1 MQKNH
6 VNMSTCRIIMST
18 CDLSFSTCNIIM
30 LTCNTICLE
39 FIVFVWSL
47 SRIFHSYG
55 AVTIAGEGLRILTY
69 ARHSWPLSMEG
80 SITCHIHCDKGL
92 QFILVTHTCCRSFG
106 SGAVTT
112 CFYVCRDRGLNPD
125 LPDARGTL
133 YLYTTAAVAT

>member
-1 MQKNH
+1 MQNNH
-6 VNMSTCRIIMST
+6 VNMRLIFFNMQHNYVDTQHN
-18 CDLSFSTCNIIM
+18 LFV
-30 LTCNTICLE
+30 CLE

-92 QFILVTHTCCRSFG
+92 QFILVTHTCCRSYG

-112 CFYVCRDRGLNPD
+112 SFYDLGLSRPGIKPWSPGCEGNALPLHHRGGCNII
-125 LPDARGTL
+125 
-133 YLYTTAAVAT
+133 